1 MDAQKIAE
9 DNFLFYTL
17 SGSHA
22 YGMSLP
28 TSDKDYRGIFYSP
41 KEVVISAFKNIE
53 QVEMFGGEKDSVI
66 FEIKKF
72 VKLLSEQN
80 PNILEL
86 LWVDDEYI
94 QHITEP
100 YKILR
105 EKREFFLSSKAKHT
119 FSGYAMA
126 QLKRIRGHNKW
137 INNPQPLRRPKE
149 IDFVSVVWNQTT
161 IKQYN
166 KTVPFK
172 GVQAWHLGNDLYGLF
187 IIDDSDI
194 VWHDIHEALVA
205 KPVIELVENK
215 SDDLNFDLI
224 VKFNK
229 QLYKEAVDNW
239 QHYWTWKKERNAA
252 RSELEEKYGYDTK
265 HAAHLIRLLRM
276 GVEIL
281 KGEGVK
287 VYRPDAAEL
296 LSIRGGAYTYEQVVA
311 HAEELDNELQ
321 SLYATTKLP
330 FKVDENKADEI
341 LRDVYYLCWLY
352 DSIPPMKASAEIG
365 YKYYSKKSTNL

>member
-1 MDAQKIAE
+1 MDARKIAE
-9 DNFLFYTL
+9 DNLLFYTL
-17 SGSHA
+17 TGSHA

-28 TSDKDYRGIFYSP
+28 TSDKDYRGIFYAP
-41 KEVVISAFKNIE
+41 REILVSAFKNIE
-53 QVEMFGGEKDSVI
+53 QVEKFGGEKDSTV
-66 FEIKKF
+66 FELKKF
-72 VKLLSEQN
+72 VKLLTEQN

-86 LWVDDEYI
+86 LWVPDNCILHD
-94 QHITEP
+94 TEP
-100 YKILR
+100 FKILR
-105 EKREFFLSSKAKHT
+105 NNREFFLSSKAKHT

-126 QLKRIRGHNKW
+126 QLKRIKGHNKW
-137 INNPQPLRRPKE
+137 INNPQPVRRPKE
-149 IDFVSVVWNQTT
+149 IDFVSVVWNQTAL
-161 IKQYN
+161 KQYN

-194 VWHDIHEALVA
+194 VWHDVHEALVA
-205 KPVIELVENK
+205 KPVIELVENR

-281 KGEGVK
+281 RGEGVK
-287 VYRPDAAEL
+287 VFRPDAQEL
-296 LSIRGGAYTYEQVVA
+296 LSIRNGAFTYEQIVT
-311 HAEELDNELQ
+311 HAEELDKELH
-321 SLYATTKLP
+321 SLYETTKLA
-330 FKVDENKADEI
+330 FNVDQDKADEI
-341 LRDVYYLCWLY
+341 LRDVYYLCWLH
-352 DSIPPMKASAEIG
+352 DRVPLMKEGAQIG
-365 YKYYSKKSTNL
+365 YKYYIDKSTNP